1 MFNVIPFV
9 LYSMLNLLDRASTPI
24 TILNTAKQALKPQG
38 KLIPIQ
44 SDYNCCTLMGS
55 KGLDGHREGRDI
67 WIVITLVLKVYINVS
82 SFVGSTSLG
91 TYIAV

>member
-1 MFNVIPFV
+1 MFKVIPFV

-44 SDYNCCTLMGS
+44 SDYNCCCTLIGTTVRVWS
-55 KGLDGHREGRDI
+55 QGRDGALGCLLHSSLKFM
-67 WIVITLVLKVYINVS
+67 ITFSYLL
-82 SFVGSTSLG
+82 
-91 TYIAV
+91 AQ